1 MPPADEADGPDEA
14 SGSDEWDEPSEADDL
29 DDGFVCGNCKRGR
42 CGRCKDA
49 ACNCCFGGDPE
60 PWPL

>member
-1 MPPADEADGPDEA
+1 MPPADEPDGPDEA
-14 SGSDEWDEPSEADDL
+14 SDSDEWDEPSEADDL